1 LTVYEV
7 VTRFL
12 DLYVSGGWVVHDT
25 SFQVLQ
31 RPVVNAL
38 TVDCQRDHMMSIETT
53 VIYDRSI
60 NQRLTNQL
68 VKLLAWPEG
77 GN

>member
-38 TVDCQRDHMMSIETT
+38 TVD
-53 VIYDRSI
+53 
-60 NQRLTNQL
+60 
-68 VKLLAWPEG
+68 
-77 GN
+77 